1 MMEQNEQKK
10 ERDWLA
16 DRVQHIKGLKSPTDQ
31 QALMVALWEK
41 EGRTD
46 LEEKKLAVLVRAEK
60 AALRAL
66 KARQEAAS
74 LIYADK
80 RAASEADRKA
90 RNHRLITQGVL
101 FDLAGLEG
109 RSRGEMLGLLLSAAR
124 VTDPANWA
132 AWKAEGDAL
141 LAEKS
146 VDIQRAEKDL
156 QRALKGD
163 K

>member
-1 MMEQNEQKK
+1 MEQNEQNK

-16 DRVQHIKGLKSPTDQ
+16 DRVKHIKGLKSPTDQ

-109 RSRGEMLGLLLSAAR
+109 RSRGEMLGLLLSASSMTDQAR
-124 VTDPANWA
+124 WA
-132 AWKAEGDAL
+132 SWKERGDAL

-146 VDIQRAEKDL
+146 GALESL
-156 QRALKGD
+156 QKEID
-163 K
+163 KLNKK

>member
-16 DRVQHIKGLKSPTDQ
+16 DRVKHIQGLKSPTDQ

-74 LIYADK
+74 LIYAEQ
-80 RAASEADRKA
+80 REAAAAARKQ
-90 RNHRLITQGVL
+90 RTNRLILQGLL
-101 FDLAGLEG
+101 FDLAGLET
-109 RSRGEMLGLLLSAAR
+109 RSRGELLGLLLSASTMTDQAR
-124 VTDPANWA
+124 WA
-132 AWKAEGDAL
+132 SWRERGDAL

-146 VDIQRAEKDL
+146 GAVESL
-156 QRALKGD
+156 QKEID
-163 K
+163 KLNKK

>member
-1 MMEQNEQKK
+1 MEQAADKK
-10 ERDWLA
+10 ERDWLG
-16 DRVQHIKGLKSPTDQ
+16 DRIKHIKGLKSPNDQ
-31 QALMVALWEK
+31 QALLVALAEK
-41 EGRTD
+41 DNRSD
-46 LEEKKLAVLVRAEK
+46 LEEKKLAALIRAER
-60 AALRAL
+60 ASVRAL

-101 FDLAGLEG
+101 FDLAGLEA

-124 VTDPANWA
+124 VTDSANWA
-132 AWKAEGDAL
+132 AWKADGDAL
-141 LAEKS
+141 LAERS
-146 VDIQRAEKDL
+146 ETIQRAEKEL
-156 QRALKGD
+156 QRALKGG

>member
-1 MMEQNEQKK
+1 MEQNEQNK

-16 DRVQHIKGLKSPTDQ
+16 DRVKHIKGLKSPTDQ

-90 RNHRLITQGVL
+90 RNHR
-101 FDLAGLEG
+101 
-109 RSRGEMLGLLLSAAR
+109 
-124 VTDPANWA
+124 
-132 AWKAEGDAL
+132 
-141 LAEKS
+141 
-146 VDIQRAEKDL
+146 
-156 QRALKGD
+156 
-163 K
+163 

>member
-1 MMEQNEQKK
+1 MMEQTEQKK

-16 DRVQHIKGLKSPTDQ
+16 DRVQHLKGLKSPTDQ
-31 QALMVALWEK
+31 QRLLVALAEK
-41 EGRTD
+41 EGRSE

-74 LIYADK
+74 LIYSDK

-90 RNHRLITQGVL
+90 RNHRLITPGVL

-156 QRALKGD
+156 QRALKGG

>member
-1 MMEQNEQKK
+1 MEQAEQTK
-10 ERDWLA
+10 ERDWLG
-16 DRVQHIKGLKSPTDQ
+16 DRIKHIKGLKSPNDQ
-31 QALMVALWEK
+31 QALLVALAEK
-41 EGRTD
+41 DNRSD
-46 LEEKKLAVLVRAEK
+46 LEEKKLAALIRAERASVRAM
-60 AALRAL
+60 

-124 VTDPANWA
+124 VTDSANWA

-146 VDIQRAEKDL
+146 EAIQRAEKEL
-156 QRALKGD
+156 QRALKGG

>member
-1 MMEQNEQKK
+1 MEHAEHKK

-16 DRVQHIKGLKSPTDQ
+16 DRVQHLKGLKSQTDQ
-31 QALMVALWEK
+31 QRLLVALAEK
-41 EGRTD
+41 EGRTE

-124 VTDPANWA
+124 VTDSANWA
-132 AWKAEGDAL
+132 AWRDEGNAL

-146 VDIQRAEKDL
+146 EAIQRAEKDL
-156 QRALKGD
+156 QRALKEGG

>member
-1 MMEQNEQKK
+1 MEQAADKK
-10 ERDWLA
+10 ERDWLG
-16 DRVQHIKGLKSPTDQ
+16 DRIKHIKGLKSPNDQ
-31 QALMVALWEK
+31 QALLVALAEK
-41 EGRTD
+41 DNRSE

-109 RSRGEMLGLLLSAAR
+109 RSRGEMLGLLLSSAR
-124 VTDPANWA
+124 VTDAATWA
-132 AWKAEGDAL
+132 AWKDDGDAL

-146 VDIQRAEKDL
+146 ETIQRAEKNL
-156 QRALKGD
+156 QRALKGG

>member
-1 MMEQNEQKK
+1 MEQAADKK
-10 ERDWLA
+10 ERDWLG
-16 DRVQHIKGLKSPTDQ
+16 DRIKHIKGLKSPNDQ
-31 QALMVALWEK
+31 QALLVALAEK
-41 EGRTD
+41 DNRSD
-46 LEEKKLAVLVRAEK
+46 PEEKKLAVLIRAERASVRAM
-60 AALRAL
+60 

-90 RNHRLITQGVL
+90 RNHRLITQGIL

-124 VTDPANWA
+124 VTDAANWA

-146 VDIQRAEKDL
+146 VDIQRAEKEL
-156 QRALKGD
+156 QRALKGG